1 MSNTKLASMKNL
13 AQLTENLACAKFYID
28 WKIANNYSPHL
39 GKHILY
45 FLRLTYLNPAYDVSN
60 YLKELID
67 LNEKSIR

>member
-1 MSNTKLASMKNL
+1 MKNL
-13 AQLTENLACAKFYID
+13 SQLTENLASVKFYID

-39 GKHILY
+39 GKHFHD
-45 FLRLTYLNPAYDVSN
+45 FLRPTYLNPAYDVCN